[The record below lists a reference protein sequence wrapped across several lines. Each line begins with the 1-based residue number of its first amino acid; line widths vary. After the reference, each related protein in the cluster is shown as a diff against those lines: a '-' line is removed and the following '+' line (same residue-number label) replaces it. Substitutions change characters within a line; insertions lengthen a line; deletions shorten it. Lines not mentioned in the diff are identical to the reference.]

1 MSEIYYIIDV
11 MTNSIGYIDRISDQ
25 IVSLLTGLMVIAL
38 IPLLLDCFFGYKLLK
53 FTITL
58 SGVCTGIVLGLL
70 IGLTSQSEG
79 AMIVAALLL
88 ALLCGFIAFKLYK
101 FGMFMKFWLLGTVVF
116 AVIFVAYRAWRFVG
130 MSFVFG
136 LTIGALALVLHKGFV
151 IITTAISGGLSAG
164 IGIGILMD
172 NLESG
177 AIIGIVLALFGAIL
191 QFTMD
196 KRPSPNG
203 ENHSAK
209 DNTGYIPIPKSD
221 KSIIPKVSKSTSG
234 LNTVLSKITPD
245 YYCPKSKL
253 LIESI
258 TLPSVNKGRH
268 ACHRAFS
275 AIFALFALAGT
286 RPPASQKPK
295 IPGKS
300 IADRCGA
307 VLPEQ
312 KCVQTRKDP
321 QGILAVLPRGL
332 TQYGRISAR
341 QNRVCP
347 CRLMVSKDNENN
359 VYADLHFENMGSES
373 IIAVFFK
380 LIGYNI
386 VAEPLGEEEYSTID
400 VLVAPDTGFDS
411 GPILLF
417 DNTVRRV
424 RVEIMKVVD
433 SEQQVYEFTS
443 SDTIAQKRASLLT
456 DVIDGDLLSLANLKE
471 DEKYLFT
478 PLEDGFWVC
487 TCGHIGYRHC
497 SCCGRTAEDSIKD
510 AGDVMCRID
519 AYLDDLI
526 RHIGKCKWINGL
538 NGYQTKVEA
547 AAAALSKNN
556 DCSELLA
563 KCDTAAALV
572 NQRKQE
578 LDAYVENV
586 KRKGA
591 QAVRHVTGLFDKGQK
606 NKY

>member
-101 FGMFMKFWLLGTVVF
+101 FGLFMKFWLLGTVVF
-116 AVIFVAYRAWRFVG
+116 AVIFVAYGAWRFVG

-209 DNTGYIPIPKSD
+209 ENAGYSPIPKSD

-258 TLPSVNKGRH
+258 TL
-268 ACHRAFS
+268 
-275 AIFALFALAGT
+275 
-286 RPPASQKPK
+286 
-295 IPGKS
+295 
-300 IADRCGA
+300 
-307 VLPEQ
+307 
-312 KCVQTRKDP
+312 
-321 QGILAVLPRGL
+321 
-332 TQYGRISAR
+332 
-341 QNRVCP
+341 
-347 CRLMVSKDNENN
+347 SKDNENN

-411 GPILLF
+411 GSILLF

-443 SDTIAQKRASLLT
+443 NDTIAQKRASLLT

>member
-1 MSEIYYIIDV
+1 MDDLYYIIDV
-11 MTNSIGYIDRISDQ
+11 MTNSIGYIDRIHDQ
-25 IVSLLTGLMVIAL
+25 IASLLTGLMVIVI

-79 AMIVAALLL
+79 VMIVAALLL

-101 FGMFMKFWLLGTVVF
+101 FGLFMKFWLLGAVVF
-116 AVIFVAYRAWRFVG
+116 AIIVIANENWDLVG
-130 MSFVFG
+130 MALVFG
-136 LTIGALALVLHKGFV
+136 LIIGTLALVLHKGFV
-151 IITTAISGGLSAG
+151 IITTAISGGFSAG
-164 IGIGILMD
+164 IGIGMLVD
-172 NLESG
+172 SLPSG

-191 QFTMD
+191 QFAMN
-196 KRPSPNG
+196 KSPSPNG

-209 DNTGYIPIPKSD
+209 ENAGYSPISKSG

-258 TLPSVNKGRH
+258 TL
-268 ACHRAFS
+268 
-275 AIFALFALAGT
+275 
-286 RPPASQKPK
+286 
-295 IPGKS
+295 
-300 IADRCGA
+300 
-307 VLPEQ
+307 
-312 KCVQTRKDP
+312 
-321 QGILAVLPRGL
+321 
-332 TQYGRISAR
+332 
-341 QNRVCP
+341 
-347 CRLMVSKDNENN
+347 SKDNENN

-443 SDTIAQKRASLLT
+443 NDTIAQKRASLLT
-456 DVIDGDLLSLANLKE
+456 DVIDGHLLSLANLKE

-526 RHIGKCKWINGL
+526 RHIGKCKWINSL

-556 DCSELLA
+556 DCPELLA

>member
-1 MSEIYYIIDV
+1 
-11 MTNSIGYIDRISDQ
+11 
-25 IVSLLTGLMVIAL
+25 
-38 IPLLLDCFFGYKLLK
+38 
-53 FTITL
+53 
-58 SGVCTGIVLGLL
+58 
-70 IGLTSQSEG
+70 
-79 AMIVAALLL
+79 
-88 ALLCGFIAFKLYK
+88 
-101 FGMFMKFWLLGTVVF
+101 
-116 AVIFVAYRAWRFVG
+116 

-209 DNTGYIPIPKSD
+209 DNTGYIPILKSD

-258 TLPSVNKGRH
+258 TL
-268 ACHRAFS
+268 
-275 AIFALFALAGT
+275 
-286 RPPASQKPK
+286 
-295 IPGKS
+295 
-300 IADRCGA
+300 
-307 VLPEQ
+307 
-312 KCVQTRKDP
+312 
-321 QGILAVLPRGL
+321 
-332 TQYGRISAR
+332 
-341 QNRVCP
+341 
-347 CRLMVSKDNENN
+347 SKDNENN

-471 DEKYLFT
+471 DVHLMQRHPFHYYLFSC
-478 PLEDGFWVC
+478 PLLKSPV
-487 TCGHIGYRHC
+487 TCP
-497 SCCGRTAEDSIKD
+497 TACAPLRFTFS
-510 AGDVMCRID
+510 
-519 AYLDDLI
+519 
-526 RHIGKCKWINGL
+526 
-538 NGYQTKVEA
+538 T
-547 AAAALSKNN
+547 
-556 DCSELLA
+556 
-563 KCDTAAALV
+563 
-572 NQRKQE
+572 
-578 LDAYVENV
+578 
-586 KRKGA
+586 
-591 QAVRHVTGLFDKGQK
+591 
-606 NKY
+606 

>member
-1 MSEIYYIIDV
+1 M
-11 MTNSIGYIDRISDQ
+11 
-25 IVSLLTGLMVIAL
+25 
-38 IPLLLDCFFGYKLLK
+38 
-53 FTITL
+53 
-58 SGVCTGIVLGLL
+58 
-70 IGLTSQSEG
+70 
-79 AMIVAALLL
+79 
-88 ALLCGFIAFKLYK
+88 YK
-101 FGMFMKFWLLGTVVF
+101 FGLFMKFWLLGTVVF

-209 DNTGYIPIPKSD
+209 GNTGYIPIPKSG

-234 LNTVLSKITPD
+234 LNTVLSIITPD

-258 TLPSVNKGRH
+258 TL
-268 ACHRAFS
+268 
-275 AIFALFALAGT
+275 
-286 RPPASQKPK
+286 
-295 IPGKS
+295 
-300 IADRCGA
+300 
-307 VLPEQ
+307 
-312 KCVQTRKDP
+312 
-321 QGILAVLPRGL
+321 
-332 TQYGRISAR
+332 
-341 QNRVCP
+341 
-347 CRLMVSKDNENN
+347 SKDNENN

-497 SCCGRTAEDSIKD
+497 SCCGRTAEDSIKG

-526 RHIGKCKWINGL
+526 RHIGKCKWINSL

-547 AAAALSKNN
+547 VAAALSKNN
-556 DCSELLA
+556 DCPELLA

-591 QAVRHVTGLFDKGQK
+591 QAVGHVTGLFSKGQE
-606 NKY
+606 NK

>member
-1 MSEIYYIIDV
+1 MSEIYRII
-11 MTNSIGYIDRISDQ
+11 TNSIGYIDIISDQ

-101 FGMFMKFWLLGTVVF
+101 FGLFMKFWLLGTVVF

-209 DNTGYIPIPKSD
+209 GNTGYIPIPKSG

-234 LNTVLSKITPD
+234 LNTVLSIITPD

-258 TLPSVNKGRH
+258 TL
-268 ACHRAFS
+268 
-275 AIFALFALAGT
+275 
-286 RPPASQKPK
+286 
-295 IPGKS
+295 
-300 IADRCGA
+300 
-307 VLPEQ
+307 
-312 KCVQTRKDP
+312 
-321 QGILAVLPRGL
+321 
-332 TQYGRISAR
+332 
-341 QNRVCP
+341 
-347 CRLMVSKDNENN
+347 SKDNENN

-497 SCCGRTAEDSIKD
+497 SCCGRTAEDSIKG

-526 RHIGKCKWINGL
+526 RHIGKCKWINSL

-547 AAAALSKNN
+547 VAAALSKNN
-556 DCSELLA
+556 DCPELLA

-591 QAVRHVTGLFDKGQK
+591 QAVGHVTGLFSKGQE
-606 NKY
+606 NK

>member
-1 MSEIYYIIDV
+1 MSEIYRII
-11 MTNSIGYIDRISDQ
+11 TNSIGYIDIISDQ

-101 FGMFMKFWLLGTVVF
+101 FGLFMKFWLLGTVVF

-258 TLPSVNKGRH
+258 TL
-268 ACHRAFS
+268 
-275 AIFALFALAGT
+275 
-286 RPPASQKPK
+286 
-295 IPGKS
+295 
-300 IADRCGA
+300 
-307 VLPEQ
+307 
-312 KCVQTRKDP
+312 
-321 QGILAVLPRGL
+321 
-332 TQYGRISAR
+332 
-341 QNRVCP
+341 
-347 CRLMVSKDNENN
+347 SKDNENN

-526 RHIGKCKWINGL
+526 RHIGKCKWINSL

-591 QAVRHVTGLFDKGQK
+591 QAVGHVTGLFGKGQELSLIHI
-606 NKY
+606 

>member
-1 MSEIYYIIDV
+1 MSEIYRII
-11 MTNSIGYIDRISDQ
+11 TNSIGYIDIISDQ

-258 TLPSVNKGRH
+258 TL
-268 ACHRAFS
+268 
-275 AIFALFALAGT
+275 
-286 RPPASQKPK
+286 
-295 IPGKS
+295 
-300 IADRCGA
+300 
-307 VLPEQ
+307 
-312 KCVQTRKDP
+312 
-321 QGILAVLPRGL
+321 
-332 TQYGRISAR
+332 
-341 QNRVCP
+341 
-347 CRLMVSKDNENN
+347 SKDNENN

-433 SEQQVYEFTS
+433 SEQQVHEFTS

-526 RHIGKCKWINGL
+526 RHIGKCKWINSL

-547 AAAALSKNN
+547 VAAALFKNN
-556 DCSELLA
+556 DCPELLA

-572 NQRKQE
+572 NQRKQK

-591 QAVRHVTGLFDKGQK
+591 QAVGHVTGLFSKGQE
-606 NKY
+606 NK

>member
-1 MSEIYYIIDV
+1 
-11 MTNSIGYIDRISDQ
+11 
-25 IVSLLTGLMVIAL
+25 
-38 IPLLLDCFFGYKLLK
+38 
-53 FTITL
+53 
-58 SGVCTGIVLGLL
+58 
-70 IGLTSQSEG
+70 
-79 AMIVAALLL
+79 
-88 ALLCGFIAFKLYK
+88 
-101 FGMFMKFWLLGTVVF
+101 
-116 AVIFVAYRAWRFVG
+116 
-130 MSFVFG
+130 
-136 LTIGALALVLHKGFV
+136 
-151 IITTAISGGLSAG
+151 
-164 IGIGILMD
+164 
-172 NLESG
+172 
-177 AIIGIVLALFGAIL
+177 
-191 QFTMD
+191 
-196 KRPSPNG
+196 
-203 ENHSAK
+203 
-209 DNTGYIPIPKSD
+209 
-221 KSIIPKVSKSTSG
+221 
-234 LNTVLSKITPD
+234 
-245 YYCPKSKL
+245 
-253 LIESI
+253 
-258 TLPSVNKGRH
+258 
-268 ACHRAFS
+268 
-275 AIFALFALAGT
+275 
-286 RPPASQKPK
+286 
-295 IPGKS
+295 
-300 IADRCGA
+300 
-307 VLPEQ
+307 
-312 KCVQTRKDP
+312 
-321 QGILAVLPRGL
+321 
-332 TQYGRISAR
+332 
-341 QNRVCP
+341 
-347 CRLMVSKDNENN
+347 MVSKDNENN